1 MRWAV
6 LALLVVS
13 TASLVSSTASA
24 APCDDEPVIA
34 HEGEIVVRGAL
45 SKAQTK
51 QALELVDGVVHDVAR
66 RFGGGAKQPLTLC
79 LMGTEAGYVREA
91 SAFGDVPSGWGF
103 YRPDLRIAIANVGQS
118 IGNLRH
124 ELVHPLLGDDWPDIP
139 AWLNEG
145 AASLYGSAR
154 PTKRGF
160 EFLVNY
166 RLRDLQRALAAGDL
180 PTLAELA
187 ATTADEVERS
197 DRAPVYYALSRYVLL
212 FADHE
217 GKLPQLYT
225 ALRDASGDLAK
236 QQQIL
241 TSTIDERAFLAWAAK
256 LKY

>member
-1 MRWAV
+1 MRLVA
-6 LALLVVS
+6 LVVC
-13 TASLVSSTASA
+13 VSSVAAA

-34 HEGEIVVRGAL
+34 RVGEIVVRGAL

-51 QALELVDGVVHDVAR
+51 QALELVDGVTRDVAA

-79 LMGTEAGYVREA
+79 LMGTEAGYQREA
-91 SAFGDVPSGWGF
+91 AAFGDVPSGWGF

-145 AASLYGSAR
+145 TASLYGTAR

-160 EFLVNY
+160 VFLVNY

-187 ATTADEVERS
+187 ATTAEQVERS
-197 DRAPVYYALSRYVLL
+197 DRAPVYYAMSRYVLL
-212 FADHE
+212 FVDQH
-217 GKLPQLYT
+217 GKLSQLYAELRAAKDAT
-225 ALRDASGDLAK
+225 AQRDILASYVDDK
-236 QQQIL
+236 
-241 TSTIDERAFLAWAAK
+241 AFVAWAK
-256 LKY
+256 RLRL